1 MNFIKLVLGGPRTS
15 NLFLF
20 NCVLLALLA
29 VKSAEMVMTG
39 GTSEVKIGD
48 PEAQE
53 VADLVKTQVEEKTGQ
68 TYPIFNVETYK
79 TQLVAGK
86 NYFLKAS

>member
-1 MNFIKLVLGGPRTS
+1 M
-15 NLFLF
+15 
-20 NCVLLALLA
+20 
-29 VKSAEMVMTG
+29 KSAEMVMTG